1 MNCARAEALI
11 DRHVNEGLTPDERE
25 SLEIH
30 LRECRGGGGGG
41 GCQQQLENLQRLLSI
56 LRSDLSPP
64 VPEGF
69 ADRVMARAGEQE
81 AIITPARSL
90 SHEESPSIWKRLE
103 SFAGVTAALAA
114 GLIVGI
120 FMGNEAW
127 RADRQQ
133 PIVSTTQPAEPSEAS
148 DFEYLIDPPGNS
160 LAQAYLGLTTISD
173 R

>member
-1 MNCARAEALI
+1 MNCARAQALI
-11 DRHVNEGLTPDERE
+11 DRHVNEGLSPGERE

-30 LRECRGGGGGG
+30 LRDCR
-41 GCQQQLENLQRLLSI
+41 GCQQQLENLQRLLSV
-56 LRSDLSPP
+56 LRSNPSPP

-69 ADRVMARAGEQE
+69 ADRVMARAGERE
-81 AIITPARSL
+81 ATIAPAGSL
-90 SHEESPSIWKRLE
+90 SREESPSIWKRLE
-103 SFAGVTAALAA
+103 SFAGIAAALAA

-120 FMGNEAW
+120 FMGNDAW

-133 PIVSTTQPAEPSEAS
+133 AIASTSQPAEPSEAT